1 MAEDSKSQE
10 TPSPENED
18 LRESASA
25 TERST
30 DPQDSSPE
38 RKESTDST
46 PAAQDEGIRQKQP
59 VRGTHTLEP
68 VRVIKEGGIVGEK
81 GAGQVQP
88 FDFGASSF
96 LTQRELRQM
105 RELLEGF
112 VNDLAARLSLFLRI
126 EIDLTL
132 GQVAASTVREAMD
145 QMNSS
150 THLTLLRMSP
160 LRGHTVVETPLDISL
175 TIVNRLLGGG
185 VQVSESPRRLNEV
198 EISLMDDVISII
210 GSEWA
215 NLWCDFKDIQ
225 SSIVGHETNPQY
237 LSAFSLDAAALQVG
251 IDTKL
256 GDTQAT
262 LRLVIP
268 RMTLEPLIGTLR
280 EIKVDS
286 QSIDTSQKGTAPLW
300 DDRFDGIMTEA
311 YAWCRGPSIT
321 LKEIADLKTGQFLS
335 FQSSAFNDATLR
347 VAEKNAFKG
356 SIGKINDQWAF
367 KVECRNNEDT

>member
-10 TPSPENED
+10 TPSPENVD
-18 LRESASA
+18 VRESASA

-30 DPQDSSPE
+30 DPEGSSPAQ
-38 RKESTDST
+38 KESTDST
-46 PAAQDEGIRQKQP
+46 QAAQNEGIRQKQP
-59 VRGTHTLEP
+59 VRGTQTLEP
-68 VRVIKEGGIVGEK
+68 VRVIREGGIVGEK

-132 GQVAASTVREAMD
+132 GQVAASTVRGAMD
-145 QMNSS
+145 HMNSS

-185 VQVSESPRRLNEV
+185 VQISESPRRLNEV

-237 LSAFSLDAAALQVG
+237 LRVCPSSPLQSPAAGV
-251 IDTKL
+251 
-256 GDTQAT
+256 
-262 LRLVIP
+262 
-268 RMTLEPLIGTLR
+268 
-280 EIKVDS
+280 
-286 QSIDTSQKGTAPLW
+286 
-300 DDRFDGIMTEA
+300 
-311 YAWCRGPSIT
+311 
-321 LKEIADLKTGQFLS
+321 
-335 FQSSAFNDATLR
+335 
-347 VAEKNAFKG
+347 
-356 SIGKINDQWAF
+356 
-367 KVECRNNEDT
+367 